1 MTNTDIQRNDYKQQ
15 FLRINFPF
23 VTLEYLQGKR
33 YQQFLKNQFCHE
45 DLKSELNIQDI
56 AQEIN
61 STHHL

>member
-33 YQQFLKNQFCHE
+33 YQQFLK
-45 DLKSELNIQDI
+45 KSIL
-56 AQEIN
+56 
-61 STHHL
+61 S